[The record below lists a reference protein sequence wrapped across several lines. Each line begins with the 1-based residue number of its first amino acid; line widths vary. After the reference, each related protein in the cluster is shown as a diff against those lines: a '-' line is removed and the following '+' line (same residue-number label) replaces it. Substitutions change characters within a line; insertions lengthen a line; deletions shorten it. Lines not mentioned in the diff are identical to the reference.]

1 MSDNRE
7 YLVYP
12 DKKGTINISEEVV
25 ASIAASAAS
34 EVEGVAGLAAYRDK
48 EPSELSGKKSLTKGV
63 KVDIGENRLVVEL
76 FILVKYGYPMNRV
89 GAAVQEHVASVA
101 DAMAGI
107 KIDHVNVNVCGIT
120 MDK

>member
-1 MSDNRE
+1 MSENKE

-25 ASIAASAAS
+25 ASIAASAAA
-34 EVEGVAGLAAYRDK
+34 EVEGVAGLASYRDNPG
-48 EPSELSGKKSLTKGV
+48 EPGGKRSLTKGV
-63 KVDIGENRLVVEL
+63 RVNINDDKLGVEL
-76 FILVKYGYPMNRV
+76 FVLVKYGYPINRV
-89 GAAVQEHVASVA
+89 GAAVQESVAATA

-107 KIDHVNVNVCGIT
+107 KIDHVNVNVCGIS